1 MLTHIVATDA
11 DEAKAMPHV
20 VGGSN
25 WISLEIRYST
35 GASRQAILSISPE
48 VARQLR
54 EVLGEALAELDDIRA
69 KLFAQRAAVSPR
81 DTDNE
86 ASETEASHAD
96 P

>member
-25 WISLEIRYST
+25 WISLEIRCST

-69 KLFAQRAAVSPR
+69 KLFAQRAAVSR

>member
-20 VGGSN
+20 VGGSD
-25 WISLEIRYST
+25 WISIEICCST
-35 GASRQAILSISPE
+35 GASRQSHFSITPQ

-54 EVLGEALAELDDIRA
+54 EALGEALTELDDIRV
-69 KLFAQRAAVSPR
+69 KLAEQRAAVSR

-86 ASETEASHAD
+86 ASETEASHVD